1 MSIQDLIAARGASL
15 TPTERRIAT
24 VVLDDP
30 TRLAFGTAADL
41 AHLAQTSAPSVV
53 RFAAKLGFDG
63 YSALQSWA
71 QEGVSRQLS
80 SPSERIRHHDERA
93 ALRAGVESAVSRVFE
108 ALSPERLATL
118 AAPIAQARN
127 VYILTGET
135 STAGARVL
143 HSGLSMIRPS
153 VTLVMEHSTG
163 RDLAGAARGDA
174 CIVFDFARYRRSS
187 VTSARTLSEIGVDL
201 VAITDGPLSP
211 LAELTPHWCELR
223 IPAVGPFDSSVPAVI
238 AAELLVAQ
246 TAEELGETTHDRIH
260 QLEQVWRDSQ
270 TYL

>member
-187 VTSARTLSEIGVDL
+187 VTSARTLRRDRRRSRRHHGRPALTARRTHPSL
-201 VAITDGPLSP
+201 VRAEDSRGRPLRQLGPRG
-211 LAELTPHWCELR
+211 HR
-223 IPAVGPFDSSVPAVI
+223 RR
-238 AAELLVAQ
+238 
-246 TAEELGETTHDRIH
+246 TACGANSR
-260 QLEQVWRDSQ
+260 RARRNNP
-270 TYL
+270 